1 MIIPVYNT
9 EKYLEETIQS
19 VVNQSLDFKKN
30 IQLILIND
38 GSKDKSE
45 EICKKYYFLYRD
57 NIKYISLD
65 RNCGVSSARNTGKT
79 IADGKYITFLD
90 SDDLWS
96 KEAFEKAVLFFEKH
110 YDEIDFVSSNLML
123 FDAVNSEHI
132 LNI

>member
-1 MIIPVYNT
+1 MNKFIISVIIPVYNT

-79 IADGKYITFLD
+79 IADG
-90 SDDLWS
+90 
-96 KEAFEKAVLFFEKH
+96 
-110 YDEIDFVSSNLML
+110 
-123 FDAVNSEHI
+123 
-132 LNI
+132 

>member
-45 EICKKYYFLYRD
+45 EI
-57 NIKYISLD
+57 
-65 RNCGVSSARNTGKT
+65 
-79 IADGKYITFLD
+79 
-90 SDDLWS
+90 
-96 KEAFEKAVLFFEKH
+96 
-110 YDEIDFVSSNLML
+110 
-123 FDAVNSEHI
+123 
-132 LNI
+132 